1 MAWAD
6 PDPGSDEMVER
17 LRRQLARLEERW
29 SLALHALCSAPKAPR
44 WPRTPY
50 SRWFWGIR
58 ELAIRGQRDR
68 LADAMD
74 FAGREVR
81 REEVFGCCDR
91 HPMPPLLPSAP
102 NQAQDAPPVV
112 LPPHLH

>member
-1 MAWAD
+1 MSWAD
-6 PDPGSDEMVER
+6 PGPDEVIER
-17 LRRQLARLEERW
+17 LRSQIARLEERW
-29 SLALHALCSAPKAPR
+29 SRALHALCVAPKVPR

-58 ELAIRGQRDR
+58 EMVIRGQRDR

-91 HPMPPLLPSAP
+91 HPMPPLVPSAP
-102 NQAQDAPPVV
+102 NQNQDASPV

>member
-1 MAWAD
+1 
-6 PDPGSDEMVER
+6 MV
-17 LRRQLARLEERW
+17 
-29 SLALHALCSAPKAPR
+29 
-44 WPRTPY
+44 
-50 SRWFWGIR
+50 
-58 ELAIRGQRDR
+58 IRGQRDQ

-91 HPMPPLLPSAP
+91 HPMPPAVPSVP
-102 NQAQDAPPVV
+102 DRNQEATPV